1 MFVKNYSS
9 VLYHIIWESS
19 NLSMSLGF
27 GLAASLHG
35 LQQLQPEQP
44 AEPVHPKQEQDS
56 IPGPQRSPR
65 LGDMSWNTPSAP
77 PWTVTERV
85 IQRPRPLPT
94 HRRGQVCICV
104 CCAHVLRF
112 CETSGGCCY
121 CYTLVNRR
129 APYKAVTADIIFLR
143 LWWVGDTDHWVS
155 FAHHLPPPIRTGSEK
170 L

>member
-1 MFVKNYSS
+1 MFVKNYTS
-9 VLYHIIWESS
+9 VLYHIMRIFHLVHVFRIRTRRVTPRPPTAPTW
-19 NLSMSLGF
+19 
-27 GLAASLHG
+27 AARRARPPQTRARLD
-35 LQQLQPEQP
+35 PWT
-44 AEPVHPKQEQDS
+44 AE
-56 IPGPQRSPR
+56 I
-65 LGDMSWNTPSAP
+65 TSAGRHELERPPP

-85 IQRPRPLPT
+85 IQRPRPIPT

-121 CYTLVNRR
+121 CYTLVNCR
-129 APYKAVTADIIFLR
+129 APYKAVTVDLIFLR